1 MTEAGLKRRIG
12 LGLLTFYGVGVMIGA
27 GIYVLVGHV
36 AGETGGWAPLAFLV
50 AGLVAAPTAVSY
62 AELSVRIPE
71 SAGEAAYVRAATGS
85 GGLAALTGLAVAMV
99 GVISAAAVLNG
110 GVGYL
115 RSLVDVPSEILAIII
130 VLLLGAAAIIG
141 VLESLA
147 FAAVLTLIEV
157 VGLFIVVGAGL
168 SFPADLPPEPPL
180 AMSGLAAGALLAFFA
195 FIGFEDMVNMAEE
208 TRDPE
213 RTMPRAIIAAM
224 ALTTLIYIL
233 VAWAAVRAVPSQ
245 TLAGSERPLA
255 LVFETA
261 TGRNAGFL
269 AAIAVAAALN
279 GVLAQIVMA
288 SRVLYGLG
296 RFAPVFAIFHHTHPR
311 FGTPVL
317 ATVLCVV
324 IVLVLA
330 LTLPIA
336 QLAELTSTVLLV
348 IFTAINLTLIAI
360 KRHSRAEG
368 FRAPVWV
375 PWLGLVLSVAAL
387 GWSLLA

>member
-1 MTEAGLKRRIG
+1 
-12 LGLLTFYGVGVMIGA
+12 
-27 GIYVLVGHV
+27 
-36 AGETGGWAPLAFLV
+36 
-50 AGLVAAPTAVSY
+50 
-62 AELSVRIPE
+62 
-71 SAGEAAYVRAATGS
+71 
-85 GGLAALTGLAVAMV
+85 
-99 GVISAAAVLNG
+99 
-110 GVGYL
+110 
-115 RSLVDVPSEILAIII
+115 
-130 VLLLGAAAIIG
+130 
-141 VLESLA
+141 
-147 FAAVLTLIEV
+147 

-330 LTLPIA
+330 LTVPIA